1 MRTLLLLPIIIVS
14 VTLTSCGEESP
25 SEAKNTAVPE
35 IENDTINTTP
45 FILPPLEGVDVE
57 YTEYSFAAE
66 NGDTIFHESGSIL
79 LFPPNSMLD
88 VYGNVVTGDVT
99 VSYREFSDPLDF
111 FLSGVPMDYDSAGT
125 NYVFES
131 SAMCEVTA
139 MQNGQELFV
148 NPESQPEMNLVTSD
162 LNAQHNLYYL
172 NEETECWVNKGKD
185 DITKVGEPEEK
196 PTTKVAMPEAP
207 VKPRKP
213 SGDRPTFNLAIDP
226 QSAPELSAYDQLVF
240 EVHED
245 DKVYKASD
253 GNELWDDI
261 KIESANRKGA
271 YNVTFFN
278 SSRSV
283 TYLTRPVFTGKDYE
297 EALALFE
304 RKQKEYES
312 LLNDR
317 LQEETLA
324 AAKIQ
329 ENEERIKAKN
339 NRTKKLNLLI
349 EKRNKEIEEQ
359 NIEIA
364 EKNKEIEEENKEIEK
379 RTEERNKEIEE
390 RGKKWRKRNKEI
402 EKRNEVIRS
411 FKISGFGIWNC
422 DNPNLRGMLPVYARF
437 IDNNGDTLELYAV
450 TVIHKSFNGVMAYK
464 GHKISLSEN
473 RSTMIWSIEDDRF
486 YYLPYSEYDK
496 CEINSDV
503 TEYTFTMTMHP
514 EIIKSADDIRGIL
527 NL

>member
-1 MRTLLLLPIIIVS
+1 MRKLLLLPMIIVS
-14 VTLTSCGEESP
+14 VTLTNCGEESP
-25 SEAKNTAVPE
+25 SEANNTAVTE
-35 IENDTINTTP
+35 IENDTVNTTP

-66 NGDTIFHESGSIL
+66 NGDTIFHDSGSIL

-172 NEETECWVNKGKD
+172 DEETECWVNKGKD

-240 EVHED
+240 VFYED

-261 KIESANRKGA
+261 KIESAKRKGA

-304 RKQKEYES
+304 RRQKEYES
-312 LLNDR
+312 FIHSLDR
-317 LQEETLA
+317 DLVETALD
-324 AAKIQ
+324 
-329 ENEERIKAKN
+329 
-339 NRTKKLNLLI
+339 
-349 EKRNKEIEEQ
+349 
-359 NIEIA
+359 
-364 EKNKEIEEENKEIEK
+364 
-379 RTEERNKEIEE
+379 
-390 RGKKWRKRNKEI
+390 
-402 EKRNEVIRS
+402 S
-411 FKISGFGIWNC
+411 
-422 DNPNLRGMLPVYARF
+422 
-437 IDNNGDTLELYAV
+437 
-450 TVIHKSFNGVMAYK
+450 
-464 GHKISLSEN
+464 
-473 RSTMIWSIEDDRF
+473 
-486 YYLPYSEYDK
+486 
-496 CEINSDV
+496 
-503 TEYTFTMTMHP
+503 
-514 EIIKSADDIRGIL
+514 
-527 NL
+527 